1 MDCLNPKTLKSK
13 LQFATLLQT
22 SPSKLLFDREQRSK
36 SGLKNYSIVGNLVV
50 VVVVFVLVVAL
61 VKNDSIQSKIIPT

>member
-36 SGLKNYSIVGNLVV
+36 SGLKNYLFVV
-50 VVVVFVLVVAL
+50 VVLVLVVQYFL
-61 VKNDSIQSKIIPT
+61 N

>member
-36 SGLKNYSIVGNLVV
+36 SGLKNYLVV
-50 VVVVFVLVVAL
+50 VVVRLVVQYFL
-61 VKNDSIQSKIIPT
+61 N